1 MKQYLNKL
9 YYVLWVVFVAIL
21 IIFTQ
26 WWITNW
32 KQWLDLN
39 GWVRLLYKMD
49 FSQYE
54 KNYNSSQL
62 QQQKSNV
69 INIVKKNID
78 SRISKLWV
86 SDYNARYV
94 VLWWQDYI
102 EISLWWVDNLEKA
115 KEIIWKT
122 VKMTFRV
129 PFEWVVT
136 PEIKNQR
143 QLLAEKLLTLLKTQ
157 GINSITDYINPP
169 RAWNIDTNVKAF
181 TGTDLEKTFW
191 TGIISSL
198 TWAYIYPKLVK
209 TDKSFNIYQYIWKKD
224 NKYNFMEISVNF
236 KPSREDAKIDWK
248 LLNWERFKMATVQ
261 NAQSW
266 EPAVAV
272 YFDDIW
278 RSMLWDITKKYLKK
292 QMAIFVWNKLV
303 TDPVIQAEIDGWVA
317 QITWRFTYQQA
328 KDLAENLNTWA
339 MPVSLSLEQ
348 EEKVAPTLW
357 KKAFRNSLI
366 AAWIWLILIFIMFAV
381 FYDFTYALVT
391 LLSLWLFFIVLWGFI
406 KLFGIVLSLSAIW
419 AILLNIGMAVDA
431 NVLIFERVKEEL
443 KAWSSFITAIQ
454 SGYKN
459 SFSAIRDGNATTW
472 LIAFLLFMIGTNI
485 FKWFGTMMIINIFI
499 ILFPLLLS
507 IIHALLH
514 QYSICFGFKYRIGYS
529 PYGLFLKY
537 MFFIKLKSVRGF
549 VCSNCFITYSL
560 VRFSQWI
567 ISSFFTSLNNCI
579 VCGFCIFCIFCICCI
594 CCICCDFEDIICFNS
609 LTSHSSCF
617 ILSFIN
623 KISYA
628 K

>member
-1 MKQYLNKL
+1 MKLKLKNLYITTFIYLIILMKQYLNKL

-198 TWAYIYPKLVK
+198 TWAYIYPKLVE

-303 TDPVIQAEIDGWVA
+303 TDPVIQSEIDGWVA

-443 KAWSSFITAIQ
+443 KAWASFITAIQ
-454 SGYKN
+454 AGYKN
-459 SFSAIRDGNATTW
+459 SFSAIRDGNVTTW

-499 ILFPLLLS
+499 ILFVMVPVIPWLLY
-507 IIHALLH
+507 LLN
-514 QYSICFGFKYRIGYS
+514 
-529 PYGLFLKY
+529 
-537 MFFIKLKSVRGF
+537 KSR
-549 VCSNCFITYSL
+549 
-560 VRFSQWI
+560 
-567 ISSFFTSLNNCI
+567 
-579 VCGFCIFCIFCICCI
+579 
-594 CCICCDFEDIICFNS
+594 
-609 LTSHSSCF
+609 
-617 ILSFIN
+617 
-623 KISYA
+623 K
-628 K
+628 